1 MMMNTF
7 IKEFSLYL
15 GIPTS
20 ITPVKDIA
28 LAALTSLIATLA
40 VLYFS
45 QFFLNY
51 MNITEH
57 N

>member
-1 MMMNTF
+1 MMKNTF